1 MENTTYISD
10 LHADDLFI
18 MNDILEDCTELPP
31 DPPSNPN
38 FPDIDFDEWEDY
50 PEGHIPPDFP
60 EEYYEATP
68 DDEAPQFPE
77 EDYPE
82 GDPWQDGE
90 PCLTPTW
97 LD

>member
-1 MENTTYISD
+1 MQTPQYNSD
-10 LHADDLFI
+10 IRADDLFI
-18 MNDILEDCTELPP
+18 EADMLEDCDT
-31 DPPSNPN
+31 DPFPSKPNPN
-38 FPDIDFDEWEDY
+38 FPDIDFDEH
-50 PEGHIPPDFP
+50 EGHIPPDFP

-68 DDEAPQFPE
+68 DDEAPQFPD

>member
-1 MENTTYISD
+1 MENTNYISD
-10 LHADDLFI
+10 IHADDLFI
-18 MNDILEDCTELPP
+18 MSDILEDCTELPP
-31 DPPSNPN
+31 DPPSDPN
-38 FPDIDFDEWEDY
+38 HPDIDFDEH
-50 PEGHIPPDFP
+50 EGHIPPDFP

-97 LD
+97 MD